1 MALATGCSGAEPEK
15 AAVKA
20 EDGGAR
26 LVLEWPHAP
35 DYAVTRNGSYVFVR
49 FSRPFT
55 GPIDAARDTLGR
67 HLADLRLAG
76 GGRVLVMRFAGEP
89 RFAHWRSGNAIV
101 LTWTGAGP
109 AVQAIAQSPGE
120 SGPARRW
127 PKPKIA
133 AQPAP
138 ARPTAPPESP
148 GQPALRPAVAPP
160 APEAAAPRAE
170 GSNPP
175 PGIARAPEPEPPK
188 PRVRPAP
195 EGPIEP
201 REAPRVEGSKPPPSI
216 AEAPDPEPP
225 KPSLRPAPEGPIEPR
240 EAPRAEGSKP
250 PPSIA
255 EAPDPEPPKPRVR
268 PAPEGPIEPREA
280 PRAEGSKPPPSI
292 AKAPDPEPP
301 KPTLRPP
308 PEARPAPGAPIEPP
322 AIPTPGPSLTVSSDG
337 AETRVVLAWPEPVAA
352 AAFRYGDHV
361 WVVFARREAF
371 DVEPFQRRLGPGVE
385 RLVRLEHAQA
395 TILAARVGADVA
407 ARVSHERN
415 AWTVILKRGNGVLP
429 MPDAKLAIARGSAE
443 RVTVPL
449 AGAEAPI
456 RVVAPELGSALHVI
470 PSRARAAVGAER
482 AFVTFRLVP
491 AVQGGVVEALADGL
505 IVEAEDGAIVI
516 RRSGGL
522 FISNGG
528 SPGSGPDGQ

>member
-175 PGIARAPEPEPPK
+175 PGIARAPE
-188 PRVRPAP
+188 
-195 EGPIEP
+195 
-201 REAPRVEGSKPPPSI
+201 
-216 AEAPDPEPP
+216 
-225 KPSLRPAPEGPIEPR
+225 
-240 EAPRAEGSKP
+240 
-250 PPSIA
+250 
-255 EAPDPEPPKPRVR
+255 PEPPKPRVR

>member
-201 REAPRVEGSKPPPSI
+201 REAPRV
-216 AEAPDPEPP
+216 
-225 KPSLRPAPEGPIEPR
+225 
-240 EAPRAEGSKP
+240 
-250 PPSIA
+250 
-255 EAPDPEPPKPRVR
+255 
-268 PAPEGPIEPREA
+268 
-280 PRAEGSKPPPSI
+280 EGSKPPPSI